1 MIETDKEGRV
11 MWKRMRLVVMGLV
24 LAVAALAAGS
34 VRAAPAAPPVTD
46 LGTLGGS
53 TSQAYG
59 INDRGRVV
67 GRIGSHAALWQTR

>member
-11 MWKRMRLVVMGLV
+11 MWKRMRLVVVGLV
-24 LAVAALAAGS
+24 LVATALAAGS

-46 LGTLGGS
+46 LGTLGGNS
-53 TSQAYG
+53 SVAYG
-59 INDRGRVV
+59 INDRGQVV